1 MALAPR
7 SDSAYYCF
15 PYSRPCNARFAS
27 NDISNLKKARRFIK
41 KDARRLRRRL
51 TPFFPTIADSPQ
63 WVLQNMPEYVEGAL
77 WRLRRGVI
85 PRLIASRTAVHSLRA
100 FALFCIKKSG
110 QRLRPRRLLPPALA
124 VPGHF
129 PHIESVPRS
138 LSWTN
143 QRPVLLPQR
152 SAQYPLY
159 FQMHSEKRAASRPLQ
174 SRQKEDLFSA
184 LCLPRIASLR
194 SFSGKRRVFI
204 AGCVCA
210 NRPAPWVFSLRPV
223 LPAGATR
230 FSVFPG
236 RSGAGRSDKFHGDGA
251 PRSNQAASRF
261 PEQTL
266 SSPRA

>member
-1 MALAPR
+1 M
-7 SDSAYYCF
+7 
-15 PYSRPCNARFAS
+15 
-27 NDISNLKKARRFIK
+27 
-41 KDARRLRRRL
+41 RRRL

-85 PRLIASRTAVHSLRA
+85 PRLITSRTAVHSLRA

-159 FQMHSEKRAASRPLQ
+159 FQMHSEKRAAPRPLQ

-184 LCLPRIASLR
+184 LCLPASPRCVRFPENAAFLSPDAFAQTGR
-194 SFSGKRRVFI
+194 SLGFQSPARFTGRRNTVFSFSGAQRR
-204 AGCVCA
+204 G
-210 NRPAPWVFSLRPV
+210 SLR
-223 LPAGATR
+223 
-230 FSVFPG
+230 
-236 RSGAGRSDKFHGDGA
+236 
-251 PRSNQAASRF
+251 
-261 PEQTL
+261 
-266 SSPRA
+266 